1 MLKILIIGNE
11 DLSIPFRAVGCE
23 AKYVKNPEEGKKILL
38 ESARQEYGVIFIA
51 EFIAKECM
59 NLISQISETRALP
72 IVTIIPDTLEKEKG
86 AAEQR
91 IRQVV
96 KRAVGIELPE

>member
-23 AKYVKNPEEGKKILL
+23 AKYVENPEEGKKILF
-38 ESARQEYGVIFIA
+38 ESAKQEYGIIFIA

-59 NLISQISETRALP
+59 DLISQISETRALP
-72 IVTIIPDTLEKEKG
+72 IVTIIPDTLEKG
-86 AAEQR
+86 VAEQR
-91 IRQVV
+91 IRQMV